1 MSRLTIVKSRD
12 LVCVERNVLENPNLS
27 YTSKGLWA
35 YLCSMSENEIKFTRE
50 EFLHKDENE
59 WVMIQDA
66 LTELSEFGYITV
78 QEV

>member
-1 MSRLTIVKSRD
+1 
-12 LVCVERNVLENPNLS
+12 
-27 YTSKGLWA
+27 
-35 YLCSMSENEIKFTRE
+35 MSENEIKFTRE